1 MKYKNI
7 LDPVTD
13 GGKLMKLL
21 RQYQTGLA
29 LRNESTEPKQVG
41 EKLLWFDAENAK
53 LARASQRATKL
64 IAALWAQYCNAKR

>member
-29 LRNESTEPKQVG
+29 LRNEPTEPKQVG
-41 EKLLWFDAENAK
+41 EKLLWFDSENAK
-53 LARASQRATKL
+53 LVRSSKRATKL